1 MDKILLLGCLTLI
14 TIASIKCSIVRTD
27 TILDDDLTIDLVAD
41 EVKEKTPKSS
51 KANANKPGMYISFLT
66 KFGGL

>member
-1 MDKILLLGCLTLI
+1 MILLLGFLTLI

-41 EVKEKTPKSS
+41 EVKENPTKRSEAK
-51 KANANKPGMYISFLT
+51 ANKPGIYIACFDM
-66 KFGGL
+66 KDPC

>member
-1 MDKILLLGCLTLI
+1 MDKILLLECLTLI

-41 EVKEKTPKSS
+41 EVKEKPTKRSEA
-51 KANANKPGMYISFLT
+51 KANKPGIDIACVDIKDPS
-66 KFGGL
+66 